1 MDVENFDLPSVC
13 TDYQE
18 WEKTGYKVPCAVRDT
33 LNRVGDKWSVL
44 VVLRLGAGPVRFLA
58 LLREVE
64 GISQRMLTVTLR
76 SLERD
81 GLVNRKV
88 YDTRPPAVEYSLSE
102 RGKTLLHPIKVLVDW
117 SYGHADDIE
126 ASHEKFDA
134 NQKR

>member
-1 MDVENFDLPSVC
+1 MSGETEQGQSLC
-13 TDYQE
+13 TEYQK
-18 WEKTGYKVPCAVRDT
+18 WEQAGYEVPCAVRNT
-33 LNRVGDKWSVL
+33 LDRLGDKWSVL

-58 LLREVE
+58 LLRTVQ

-88 YDTRPPAVEYSLSE
+88 FDTRPPSVEYSLTE

-117 SYGHADDIE
+117 TYEHADEIE
-126 ASHEKFDA
+126 KSHAEFD
-134 NQKR
+134 KKLS